1 MKDGQTDDML
11 YWNEALGLFQRGVE
25 PVVDLLNAANGW
37 MNRFSYL
44 IKKKREHILGFKL
57 NDYNR
62 LMIIGYTKLLLYH
75 LTSVNKNP
83 CKSNTKYPVQ

>member
-37 MNRFSYL
+37 
-44 IKKKREHILGFKL
+44 KK
-57 NDYNR
+57 
-62 LMIIGYTKLLLYH
+62 YTVAEWTVF
-75 LTSVNKNP
+75 LTWLRKIVN
-83 CKSNTKYPVQ
+83 TF